1 MSKWAVPVGR
11 ARVCAA
17 AAGLP
22 LYPDG
27 RISGRARARARAVRL
42 PLYLLRERCW
52 QRLFLPRTADLFD
65 QGLERQAGSALLRFG
80 AARQRPADRISWSG
94 QGAAAWL
101 DDARGH
107 LWCVGEPDPAAGLVL
122 RAAQGRPEQV
132 REFTGPR
139 GTDGQVRRHLP
150 VTDVVEWVFRWTL
163 EAPPLHPVE
172 ERVIVLDACHHGE
185 LLDFLDEHSPA
196 HSTGPG
202 SSDVSLW
209 AGIRGDGR
217 AAGGLWRAEQPAGQ
231 RRSADGVGRDGRRQ
245 RGQGLGAA
253 LTSWLTRYAVRR
265 YGFCTLWQLADN
277 TPAERLYDRLGY
289 RNEDPCVS
297 ARLARR

>member
-1 MSKWAVPVGR
+1 MQATT
-11 ARVCAA
+11 
-17 AAGLP
+17 L
-22 LYPDG
+22 
-27 RISGRARARARAVRL
+27 
-42 PLYLLRERCW
+42 
-52 QRLFLPRTADLFD
+52 LPRTADLFD
-65 QGLERQAGSALLRFG
+65 QGLERQAGAALLRFG

-122 RAAQGRPEQV
+122 RAAQGRLEQV

-139 GTDGQVRRHLP
+139 GTVGQVRRHLP

-163 EAPPLHPVE
+163 EAPPRHPVE
-172 ERVIVLDACHHGE
+172 ERVIVLGASHHGE
-185 LLDFLDEHSPA
+185 LLDFLNEHSPA

-202 SSDVSLW
+202 SSDVILW
-209 AGIRGDGR
+209 AGIRGTDGQLV
-217 AAGGLWRAEQPAGQ
+217 ACGAL
-231 RRSADGVGRDGRRQ
+231 SSLRDSGAPLMASVATDARQ

-297 ARLARR
+297 ARLAMR